1 MAYGSRGSIRGTR
14 PARRPMN
21 TQQAPAQR
29 SGARRIGSN
38 TSTRPNVARPVA
50 GGTRRPAATQR
61 PAARPAMRQAQPR
74 QQQAQPAQRPAARPA
89 MQQAQRPAQRPAAR
103 PAMRAAQRAATS
115 TTTSTASSATPSAAT
130 SAPHATS
137 PATAKNGSIGDNY
150 GFLYILM
157 VRNTGRN

>member
-74 QQQAQPAQRPAARPA
+74 QQQA
-89 MQQAQRPAQRPAAR
+89 RPAQLPAAR
-103 PAMRAAQRAATS
+103 PAMRAAQRPVQQQAR
-115 TTTSTASSATPSAAT
+115 PMQ
-130 SAPHATS
+130 PRQQRRR
-137 PATAKNGSIGDNY
+137 
-150 GFLYILM
+150 M
-157 VRNTGRN
+157 GR